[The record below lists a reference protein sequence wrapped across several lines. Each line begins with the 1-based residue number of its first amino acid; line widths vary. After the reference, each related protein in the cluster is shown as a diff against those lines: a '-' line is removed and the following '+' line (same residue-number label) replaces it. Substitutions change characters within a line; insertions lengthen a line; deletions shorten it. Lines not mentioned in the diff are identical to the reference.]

1 MPFPFAGLAERTE
14 RLIEGTAAD
23 NVLLLEKRRVF
34 RVVWNEAAKAHMTER
49 ALSPETLT
57 REKKPGFP
65 DTNLD
70 ETANTVPL
78 Q

>member
-1 MPFPFAGLAERTE
+1 MPFSCVGLAERTE
-14 RLIEGTAAD
+14 RLIESSAPD
-23 NVLLLEKRRVF
+23 NVLLREKRRGF
-34 RVVWNEAAKAHMTER
+34 SMIWNEAAEAHMTER